1 MERSKPTQAYVP
13 PGRHRLP
20 PLPYPY
26 NALEPV
32 ISERTLRIHHD
43 RHHLSYVEG
52 LNNAELKLVEARRMG
67 DFSLVK
73 HWEREIAFNG
83 SGHILHSIY
92 WTVMAPPATREPGYY
107 TRMEIEKYFGSFT
120 SFKEQF
126 TEASI
131 QVEASGWGVL
141 CWVPSWGRLEIL
153 MIGCL
158 ALFVLLSFNYS
169 VSHGARHTR
178 APLSLSVTHWLSKHA
193 GELKNRPCTITRT
206 VWS

>member
-52 LNNAELKLVEARRMG
+52 LNKAELKLVEERRMG

-83 SGHILHSIY
+83 SGHILHSI
-92 WTVMAPPATREPGYY
+92 
-107 TRMEIEKYFGSFT
+107 
-120 SFKEQF
+120 
-126 TEASI
+126 
-131 QVEASGWGVL
+131 
-141 CWVPSWGRLEIL
+141 
-153 MIGCL
+153 
-158 ALFVLLSFNYS
+158 
-169 VSHGARHTR
+169 
-178 APLSLSVTHWLSKHA
+178 
-193 GELKNRPCTITRT
+193 
-206 VWS
+206 